1 MKGETAMDWN
11 MVIEGNREAL
21 KRIVAMLVAMAGL
34 GYLSSPLAGEDGSA
48 RRGEAEA
55 LAEPGEGV
63 PTLPRHLHRAILRLL
78 RPAES
83 AVRRLIIVAAR
94 GLVVT
99 LLPPRPSKPKPT
111 SIFLTKPG
119 GTGVYLPRGV
129 RLPDH
134 LGGSAKAKAARAPS
148 LPLLDPLKSFQPR
161 RPVQTSIPRIS
172 FPGYAPPSPIK
183 LRRPP
188 APGDQLDATRIT
200 LRLAALGSALA
211 DLPGQARRF
220 ARWKARKEARRT
232 TRNWPLRPG
241 RAPGQLK
248 VKSRRQEVHDVLS
261 DLHWFAFEAMEKPD
275 TS

>member
-1 MKGETAMDWN
+1 
-11 MVIEGNREAL
+11 
-21 KRIVAMLVAMAGL
+21 
-34 GYLSSPLAGEDGSA
+34 
-48 RRGEAEA
+48 
-55 LAEPGEGV
+55 
-63 PTLPRHLHRAILRLL
+63 
-78 RPAES
+78 
-83 AVRRLIIVAAR
+83 VRRLIIVAAR

-99 LLPPRPSKPKPT
+99 LPPPRPRKARPT
-111 SIFLTKPG
+111 PLAPVLRRLGIAVVTSG
-119 GTGVYLPRGV
+119 GAFPSPLRGGA
-129 RLPDH
+129 R
-134 LGGSAKAKAARAPS
+134 GGGQAARTPV

-161 RPVQTSIPRIS
+161 RPTRTSIPRIS

-188 APGDQLDATRIT
+188 APDDLLDATRIVH
-200 LRLAALGSALA
+200 RLQALGAALD

-220 ARWKARKEARRT
+220 ARWKARRVAAGAQNEKRQAGRT

-248 VKSRRQEVHDVLS
+248 AKSRRQEVHDVLS